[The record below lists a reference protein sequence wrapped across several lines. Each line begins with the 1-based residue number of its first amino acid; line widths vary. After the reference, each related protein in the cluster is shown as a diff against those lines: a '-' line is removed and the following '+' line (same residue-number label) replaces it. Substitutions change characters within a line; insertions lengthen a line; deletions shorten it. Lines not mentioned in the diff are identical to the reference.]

1 MRWQRRWAVLL
12 AVGLLELAAGLAG
25 CAAGGDM
32 TRPER
37 RLFPLDSATYADVV
51 GRFGMPQASAESVR
65 DGVRIRTIWYAYT
78 DSHAE
83 PTREGIVPVRLLE
96 YDFVGNN
103 LVGQIFASS
112 FKSDSTEFDPTIARV
127 VLKGVATSEEVATLI
142 GRPSAFFLAPMVKA
156 PAKTGVGYFEE
167 PMRAGTGWTF
177 RRSLTISFDEN
188 DHALGVELTPPG
200 GE

>member
-1 MRWQRRWAVLL
+1 MRWQRRWAVVF
-12 AVGLLELAAGLAG
+12 AVGLLELTIGLAG

-51 GRFGMPQASAESVR
+51 GRFGMPQTSADWVR
-65 DGVRIRTIWYAYT
+65 DGVRIRTIWYSYS
-78 DSHAE
+78 DPHAVAA
-83 PTREGIVPVRLLE
+83 REGVVPVRLLE
-96 YDFVGNN
+96 YDFVGDK

-156 PAKTGVGYFEE
+156 PAKTGIGYFEE
-167 PMRAGTGWTF
+167 PMRKGTGWTF

-188 DHALGVELTPPG
+188 DYAIAVELTPAG

>member
-65 DGVRIRTIWYAYT
+65 NGVRIRTIWYSYS
-78 DSHAE
+78 DPHAQ
-83 PTREGIVPVRLLE
+83 PARQGVVPVRLLE
-96 YDFVGNN
+96 YDFVGDK

-112 FKSDSTEFDPTIARV
+112 FKSDSTEFDPTLARV
-127 VLKGVATSEEVATLI
+127 VLKGVATSEEIVTLI
-142 GRPSAFFLAPMVKA
+142 GTPSAFLLAPIVKA

-167 PMRAGTGWTF
+167 PIKSGTVWTF
-177 RRSLTISFDEN
+177 RRSLTISFDQN
-188 DHALGVELTPPG
+188 DRAMAVELTPPG